1 MWLLQPGEGAKG
13 KDGYRLKM
21 AELRADN
28 VTTGVMVDERQAMLT
43 GKRLA
48 RYHRGEQQRRGLHCR

>member
-1 MWLLQPGEGAKG
+1 
-13 KDGYRLKM
+13 M

-28 VTTGVMVDERQAMLT
+28 VGTGVMVDEGLAVLT

-48 RYHRGEQQRRGLHCR
+48 RYHRGFRPR

>member
-1 MWLLQPGEGAKG
+1 
-13 KDGYRLKM
+13 M

-28 VTTGVMVDERQAMLT
+28 LDTGVMVDERLAALT

-48 RYHRGEQQRRGLHCR
+48 RYHRGEFQV